1 MIRKLSKILAHYRN
15 MDRALLFARLF
26 MGVMLGAHVGWKIW
40 DYEFLISG
48 YPALLFGS
56 ATGSFVI
63 FTVIE
68 TLCALLFIL
77 GLWVR
82 FAAFIM
88 LLGVIVDIAMLYG
101 VVGWFGVELQVV
113 YGAIYIVFIV
123 SGAGKYSLDNFFSE
137 KSYDNR

>member
-26 MGVMLGAHVGWKIW
+26 MGAMLGAHVGWKIW

-56 ATGSFVI
+56 SVGSFVV
-63 FTVIE
+63 FTAIE
-68 TLCALLFIL
+68 ALCALLFVC

-88 LLGVIVDIAMLYG
+88 LLGVVVDVVMLYG
-101 VVGWFGVELQVV
+101 VVGWFGVELQIL
-113 YGAIYIVFIV
+113 YGGIYLVFLF
-123 SGAGKYSLDNFFSE
+123 SGAGRYSLDHHFSE
-137 KSYDNR
+137 KSEENG